1 MTHRS
6 AITEESPHA
15 LLERTSVTSQ
25 RIITSHARGHKTFG
39 QRGAY
44 QAAYPV
50 GVPRLSEYYHDPH
63 APMANSLAPTA
74 FAVVRNDQHR
84 VLLVQRIDT
93 RNWELPGGKV
103 NVGESA
109 LDAVVRE
116 VNEEA
121 GIVITVTGLAG
132 IYTDPGHVM
141 VYSSG
146 EIRQQFALCFH
157 ATPLRGEPR
166 PDHEETINA
175 AWVEPESLDALPIHP
190 SMRLRLTQAV
200 KQPTQVYLI

>member
-1 MTHRS
+1 MHAAPSGPEGRRYGL
-6 AITEESPHA
+6 SP
-15 LLERTSVTSQ
+15 VTQ
-25 RIITSHARGHKTFG
+25 AGARPLSE
-39 QRGAY
+39 RGAC
-44 QAAYPV
+44 QDAYPV

-63 APMANSLAPTA
+63 APLANSLAPTS
-74 FAVVRNDQHR
+74 FAVVRNAQRR

-103 NVGESA
+103 NFGESA

-121 GIVITVTGLAG
+121 GILITVTGLAG

-146 EIRQQFALCFH
+146 EVRQQFAVCFH
-157 ATPLRGEPR
+157 ATPLRGDPR
-166 PDHEETINA
+166 PEHEETINA
-175 AWVEPESLDALPIHP
+175 EWVEPESLDELPIHP
-190 SMRLRLTQAV
+190 SMRLRLSQAL
-200 KQPTQVYLI
+200 KQPAQVHLI